1 MLNMNPW
8 NTIQQLEADNSSLAK
23 QAILKDALAY
33 SCPEDKQGTIADY
46 SDNDFILGIQW
57 ALDPLVT
64 FGVKQV
70 PIREGADGEGLPMK
84 EFEELASQLQHRA
97 LTGHAARDAII
108 QDMEMATNE
117 QWNDWYRRILIKDLR
132 CGTGAK
138 LINKVVPD
146 TIPLFGCMLA
156 HDGAKHPKKIEGVC
170 YIEYKYDGVRVLAI
184 VQNGD
189 ATLYSRN
196 GKLLE
201 NFPHINEALS
211 KPEFEGLV
219 FDGEVMSDDFQTLMR
234 QVHRKEGAQ
243 TEDSYLAVFDMLTLE
258 EFNEGGT
265 SMSAVDRRDRLTDL
279 SGEFNYRIQ
288 LVEATLVNLDLDE
301 GQVKFKDM
309 NKLALDEGYEGLMIK
324 PAHEGYKC
332 KRSHAWLK
340 IKPFIEVT
348 LEVVGTEEGTG
359 KNEGMLG
366 ALVVEGNDDGKFFH
380 LNVGSG
386 LTDDMRKDVWAV
398 KDAVIGQLVEIR
410 ADAATQSQD
419 AEDTWSLRFP
429 RFKTFRGF
437 ELGEKL

>member
-1 MLNMNPW
+1 MTPHKI
-8 NTIQQLEADNSSLAK
+8 IQQLESDNSSLFK
-23 QAILKDALAY
+23 QSVLA
-33 SCPEDKQGTIADY
+33 
-46 SDNDFILGIQW
+46 DNIDNEQFITG
-57 ALDPLVT
+57 ATMCLDPLVT

-70 PIREGADGEGLPMK
+70 PITDTQGTGVEWEQ
-84 EFEELASQLQHRA
+84 FVELADKLIARQ
-97 LTGHAARDAII
+97 LTGHAARDAIQELADESYI
-108 QDMEMATNE
+108 D

-138 LINKVVPD
+138 LFNKVKKD

-156 HDGAKHPKKIEGVC
+156 HDGAKHPKKIAGVC
-170 YIEYKYDGVRVLAI
+170 YIEYKYDGVRVIAI
-184 VQNGD
+184 VKNGD

-219 FDGEVMSDDFQTLMR
+219 FDGEVMSEDFQTLMR

-265 SMSAVDRRDRLTDL
+265 KMSAIDRRDRLTQL
-279 SGEFNYRIQ
+279 SSSFNHRIQ

-301 GQVKFKDM
+301 GQVKFKEM

-324 PAHEGYKC
+324 PADDGYKC

-348 LEVVGTEEGTG
+348 LTVVGVEEGTG
-359 KNEGMLG
+359 KNTDMLG
-366 ALVVEGNDDGKFFH
+366 AFIVEGNDDGKDFH

-398 KDAVIGQLVEIR
+398 KDEVIGQLVEIR

-419 AEDTWSLRFP
+419 ADDVWSLRFP

-437 ELGEKL
+437 AVGEKL

>member
-1 MLNMNPW
+1 MNPC
-8 NTIQQLEADNSSLAK
+8 NIIQALEADSSTLAK
-23 QAILKDALAY
+23 QQILKDN
-33 SCPEDKQGTIADY
+33 I
-46 SDNDFILGIQW
+46 DNAEFIEGSTMC
-57 ALDPLVT
+57 LDPLVT

-70 PIREGADGEGLPMK
+70 PTTDTMGPGVGWDLFKSLADKLVARE
-84 EFEELASQLQHRA
+84 
-97 LTGHAARDAII
+97 LTGHAARDAIQTI
-108 QDMEMATNE
+108 ADHSTID

-138 LINKVVPD
+138 LFNKVQKD
-146 TIPLFGCMLA
+146 IIPLFGCMLA
-156 HDGAKHPKKIEGVC
+156 HDGAKHPKKIAGDC
-170 YIEYKYDGVRVLAI
+170 FIEYKYDGVRVIAI

-211 KPEFEGLV
+211 KSEFEGLV
-219 FDGEVMSDDFQTLMR
+219 FDGEVMSEDFQTLMK

-258 EFNEGGT
+258 EFNAGGT
-265 SMSAVDRRDRLTDL
+265 DMTAYERRERLI
-279 SGEFNYRIQ
+279 SVASSFSYRTQ
-288 LVEATLVNLDLDE
+288 LVQAINLNLDSED
-301 GQVKFKDM
+301 GQRSFKEM
-309 NKLALDEGYEGLMIK
+309 NKLALEEGYEGLMIK
-324 PAHEGYKC
+324 PVNEGYKC

-348 LEVVGTEEGTG
+348 LKVIDVEEGTG

-366 ALVVEGNDDGKFFH
+366 ALVVAGNDDGKDFH

-419 AEDTWSLRFP
+419 ADDVWSLRFP

-437 ELGEKL
+437 EPGEKL